1 MTPEPISPPPRRLG
15 RIYLA
20 RPLSIGFAATVGGL
34 IAFALAG
41 ALNTLASV
49 LVTIGVALFVA
60 MALEPVVR
68 WLERHKLSRGAAIA
82 VVFVGVALVVG
93 LLMALVVPVA
103 VTQVVELV
111 TAFPGY
117 IASLEDQDWFQ
128 RVISASGQADLYEQL
143 LAQARQWLSNPNNLA
158 ILGGGALAIGTG
170 LINGVSGGLIVL
182 VLSLYFLGSMEQLKA
197 AVVRLSPAYGRP
209 QVTRVTNQLTESVG
223 SYVSGMAI
231 LAFCN
236 AILTFILL
244 TAIGVPFAALL
255 GAMALLVTMI
265 PMIGSVLQWIIASLV
280 ALFTVGWLGLVFVIV
295 YFAYMQVEAYV
306 MTPRVMSKA
315 VSVPASHLG
324 GWDKAEGW
332 RQGHVFFPA
341 GGSTINGVSKP
352 GEVVLSRV
360 FIADGVLQADIFRAS
375 VIELPDEET
384 QRRKDATNPE
394 WPIAHVVL
402 HGVSRDQFMARHKA
416 NHAQLVYAP
425 DAETADK
432 ALVAKAAMLQ
442 GMGIKV
448 NLVGEVDI

>member
-68 WLERHKLSRGAAIA
+68 WLELSRGAAIA

-315 VSVPASHLG
+315 VSVPGALVLIGAMAGAALLGLLGALIAVPVTASILM
-324 GWDKAEGW
+324 
-332 RQGHVFFPA
+332 V
-341 GGSTINGVSKP
+341 IN
-352 GEVVLSRV
+352 EVVVPR
-360 FIADGVLQADIFRAS
+360 Q
-375 VIELPDEET
+375 
-384 QRRKDATNPE
+384 DAK
-394 WPIAHVVL
+394 V
-402 HGVSRDQFMARHKA
+402 
-416 NHAQLVYAP
+416 
-425 DAETADK
+425 DAEA
-432 ALVAKAAMLQ
+432 
-442 GMGIKV
+442 
-448 NLVGEVDI
+448 